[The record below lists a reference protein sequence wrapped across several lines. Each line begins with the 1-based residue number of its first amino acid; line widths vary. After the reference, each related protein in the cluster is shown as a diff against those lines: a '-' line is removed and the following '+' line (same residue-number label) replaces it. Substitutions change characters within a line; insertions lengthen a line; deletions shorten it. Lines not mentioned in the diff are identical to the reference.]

1 MLKRP
6 NWLAEHVPALDGVRG
21 WAIVLVLLHHCQ
33 PRLER
38 LGLHRIAAWGWT
50 GVDLFFV
57 LSGFLIT
64 GIVLEGREQP
74 RFFRNFYARRALRI
88 WPVYALVVPVNFYIF
103 GRANTW
109 NGGGPF
115 GLYFLLFIYNL
126 MPGLTGTLYPAW
138 SLAIEEQFY
147 VVWAPIAR
155 RLPVAALAAL
165 LAAAIAISPWL
176 RHDLG
181 IPFPI
186 HTLYH
191 LDGLAL
197 GSLIA
202 LGVRCR
208 NWTQQHWARLALGAV
223 AVGAAV
229 WWWADR
235 SQGAALDTGV
245 ALVNGGVVLLAVS
258 APSSQAA
265 RWMMTLRPLRY
276 LGKISYGLYLTH
288 MLVFAY
294 IGALDEHMDRI
305 HAGAGGDL
313 VIVLVRWT
321 LAILVATALWY
332 GFERPILK
340 LKRYF
345 PSCARSYTA
354 NVASA
359 ARSQV

>member
-1 MLKRP
+1 MLTRP
-6 NWLAEHVPALDGVRG
+6 SWLGEHIPALDGVRG

-64 GIVLEGREQP
+64 GIVLEGREKP
-74 RFFRNFYARRALRI
+74 KFFRNFYARRALRI
-88 WPVYALVVPVNFYIF
+88 WPVYALVVPVNYYIF

-147 VVWAPIAR
+147 LVWAPVAR
-155 RLPVAALAAL
+155 RLPAAALAAL
-165 LAAAIAISPWL
+165 LAVAFGISPWL
-176 RHDLG
+176 RRDLG

-202 LGVRCR
+202 LGLRSRKWRRERWVG
-208 NWTQQHWARLALGAV
+208 LAWCAV
-223 AVGAAV
+223 AAGAAV

-235 SQGAALDTGV
+235 WQGAALDTGI

-258 APSSQAA
+258 APASRAVRA
-265 RWMMTLRPLRY
+265 VMTARPLRF

-313 VIVLVRWT
+313 VIVLARWT
-321 LAILVATALWY
+321 LAILVATALWH

-345 PSCARSYTA
+345 PSRASAYTA
-354 NVASA
+354 SVSSA
-359 ARSQV
+359 APSQV